1 MRFYGKVSLR
11 FGGLYEAVGGGWFS
25 PSTFA
30 LSWRILVCMKG
41 FVKKQAFAAALFVF
55 SVTAVF
61 CLLSFLPDVP
71 AKSPEKHYG
80 GVVELWNVETFEGGS
95 GSRTAWLTR
104 QAAAFEREHEGLFVH
119 VTTLSAEQAAQKLKE
134 GERFDVLCFS
144 GSGENYLP
152 LLRQVNAA
160 VRSNVEASGTV
171 GGVQYALPLYCG
183 IYALFARQS
192 QISPNAAAA
201 DALGFSYTVR
211 TGKHQYV
218 LQPVVCG
225 FTPYNSPL
233 SALAAAGAKGNFA
246 PNYSVTQYAAYQA
259 FVEGKTAVALLGTQ
273 RDLYRLSQRERQ
285 GRIESLAFFPLCG
298 YTDLVQ
304 YLSVHADAPAC
315 CDCFAEFMVSEKVQQ
330 SLADISLFSVLDEA
344 IYTDQ
349 RYAEAEKLLKNAYV
363 PNVFFPSSLRE
374 EALKELSS

>member
-1 MRFYGKVSLR
+1 MRFYGKVSLC
-11 FGGLYEAVGGGWFS
+11 FGGLYEAVDGGWFS

-30 LSWRILVCMKG
+30 LSRRILVCMKG

-61 CLLSFLPDVP
+61 FLLSFLPDVP

-152 LLRQVNAA
+152 LLRPINAA

-171 GGVQYALPLYCG
+171 RGVQYALPLYCG

-225 FTPYNSPL
+225 FTPLQQSPFRPCR
-233 SALAAAGAKGNFA
+233 GGG
-246 PNYSVTQYAAYQA
+246 
-259 FVEGKTAVALLGTQ
+259 EGKFCA
-273 RDLYRLSQRERQ
+273 
-285 GRIESLAFFPLCG
+285 
-298 YTDLVQ
+298 
-304 YLSVHADAPAC
+304 
-315 CDCFAEFMVSEKVQQ
+315 K
-330 SLADISLFSVLDEA
+330 LF
-344 IYTDQ
+344 
-349 RYAEAEKLLKNAYV
+349 RYAVRGVSGVCRGQNGGGAFGHAARFVPSFSKGKAGQDRKSCLFPAVRLHRFGAVSVRSRRRSRLLRLFCGVYGK
-363 PNVFFPSSLRE
+363 
-374 EALKELSS
+374 

>member
-1 MRFYGKVSLR
+1 M
-11 FGGLYEAVGGGWFS
+11 

-104 QAAAFEREHEGLFVH
+104 QAAAFEREHKGLFVH
-119 VTTLSAEQAAQKLKE
+119 VTALSAEQAAQKLKE

-152 LLRQVNAA
+152 LLRPINAA

-233 SALAAAGAKGNFA
+233 SALAAAGAVVGAAGAAFA
-246 PNYSVTQYAAYQA
+246 A
-259 FVEGKTAVALLGTQ
+259 
-273 RDLYRLSQRERQ
+273 
-285 GRIESLAFFPLCG
+285 
-298 YTDLVQ
+298 
-304 YLSVHADAPAC
+304 ADAAQRPDGPGGNAG
-315 CDCFAEFMVSEKVQQ
+315 DQQAGEK
-330 SLADISLFSVLDEA
+330 AG
-344 IYTDQ
+344 
-349 RYAEAEKLLKNAYV
+349 
-363 PNVFFPSSLRE
+363 RE
-374 EALKELSS
+374 DGGHRRAPFTAASRPGRPGR